1 MKLEIITNVKGLEK
15 LKELLDSATKPI
27 AELEEILN
35 KISETEISVE
45 FEPKIYKGGESMT
58 DTEITMNVARELY
71 SQIMKELKEKGFT
84 EEVLNAI
91 NTLLEICRFVRYC

>member
-1 MKLEIITNVKGLEK
+1 MKLEIITNIKGLEK

-45 FEPKIYKGGESMT
+45 FEPKIYKGKNHETSSH
-58 DTEITMNVARELY
+58 NL
-71 SQIMKELKEKGFT
+71 
-84 EEVLNAI
+84 
-91 NTLLEICRFVRYC
+91 

>member
-45 FEPKIYKGGESMT
+45 FEPKIYKGENHETSSNNLWRKRNEIRRSMAA
-58 DTEITMNVARELY
+58 N
-71 SQIMKELKEKGFT
+71 
-84 EEVLNAI
+84 
-91 NTLLEICRFVRYC
+91 

>member
-1 MKLEIITNVKGLEK
+1 MKLEIITNVKGLEE

-45 FEPKIYKGGESMT
+45 FEPKIYKGENHETSSHNLWRKRNEIRRSMAA
-58 DTEITMNVARELY
+58 N
-71 SQIMKELKEKGFT
+71 
-84 EEVLNAI
+84 
-91 NTLLEICRFVRYC
+91 

>member
-15 LKELLDSATKPI
+15 LKELLDSAAKPI

-45 FEPKIYKGGESMT
+45 FEPKIYKGENHETSSNNLWRKRNEIRRSMAA
-58 DTEITMNVARELY
+58 N
-71 SQIMKELKEKGFT
+71 
-84 EEVLNAI
+84 
-91 NTLLEICRFVRYC
+91 

>member
-35 KISETEISVE
+35 KISETEISIE
-45 FEPKIYKGGESMT
+45 FEPKIYKGENHETSSNNLWRKRNEIRRSMAA
-58 DTEITMNVARELY
+58 N
-71 SQIMKELKEKGFT
+71 
-84 EEVLNAI
+84 
-91 NTLLEICRFVRYC
+91 

>member
-1 MKLEIITNVKGLEK
+1 MKLEIITNVKGLEA

-45 FEPKIYKGGESMT
+45 FEPKIYKGENHETSSNNLWRKRNEIRRSMAA
-58 DTEITMNVARELY
+58 N
-71 SQIMKELKEKGFT
+71 
-84 EEVLNAI
+84 
-91 NTLLEICRFVRYC
+91 